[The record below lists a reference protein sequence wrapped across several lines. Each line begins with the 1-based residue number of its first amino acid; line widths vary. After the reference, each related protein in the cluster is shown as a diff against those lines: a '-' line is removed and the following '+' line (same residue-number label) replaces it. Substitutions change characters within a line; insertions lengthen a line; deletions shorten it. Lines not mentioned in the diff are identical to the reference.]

1 MLICSAYVSFVGCIM
16 NAGNAV
22 PVSLGLVLVVI
33 GLVLYRTAR
42 RAPAERRY
50 FRFGAYVQM
59 FVLIFAGAFFIVIG
73 ILY

>member
-1 MLICSAYVSFVGCIM
+1 M

-42 RAPAERRY
+42 RASAERRL
-50 FRFGAYVQM
+50 FRVGAYIQM